1 LPDPVGKAPEVAISP
16 AYDLSSTMFLPIME
30 NGEGGFAA
38 PGWGV
43 SFFEGTGSRS
53 MQADA

>member
-1 LPDPVGKAPEVAISP
+1 MGISP
-16 AYDLSSTMFLPIME
+16 AYDLSSAMFLPIME
-30 NGEGGFAA
+30 NREGGFAV
-38 PGWGV
+38 PGWGE